1 MFGNCFF
8 DDAFVALV
16 HLVAKHPTFS
26 ILSSRFSPHN
36 YRRAVYSDIIFS
48 EIVTSL
54 LQDFISVFLAFF
66 PVHFLFQ
73 VVNFV
78 FVNTFKLAPSFFWP
92 QRISLGFCAKKCS
105 VQMINASDVKERIQA
120 STLCSFSD
128 YDYTDNHKN
137 YNFFDCDWFKNL
149 LFYTNLL
156 TKLLSESLLS
166 DSFISQSHSK
176 LKFKSSNLSLSQ
188 IFLHNLAILLFSEI
202 IIFMINCYSW

>member
-1 MFGNCFF
+1 
-8 DDAFVALV
+8 
-16 HLVAKHPTFS
+16 
-26 ILSSRFSPHN
+26 
-36 YRRAVYSDIIFS
+36 
-48 EIVTSL
+48 
-54 LQDFISVFLAFF
+54 
-66 PVHFLFQ
+66 
-73 VVNFV
+73 
-78 FVNTFKLAPSFFWP
+78 
-92 QRISLGFCAKKCS
+92 
-105 VQMINASDVKERIQA
+105 MINASDVKERIQA

-137 YNFFDCDWFKNL
+137 YNFFDCDWFKSL

-202 IIFMINCYSW
+202 IIFVTRDKQIWLPLRVRPIFLSLVWLQTELDSTQSYYHCLLREIPNKLLLEPSADCFKSPCLLELRKNAIEVELRVPGNDIEFPFP

>member
-1 MFGNCFF
+1 MFGNYSF

-128 YDYTDNHKN
+128 YDYADNHKITICSIVIGLKISHFTLIYLPSCYRTVPWAN
-137 YNFFDCDWFKNL
+137 HIQSCSLNHVIINL
-149 LFYTNLL
+149 FPP
-156 TKLLSESLLS
+156 
-166 DSFISQSHSK
+166 
-176 LKFKSSNLSLSQ
+176 
-188 IFLHNLAILLFSEI
+188 
-202 IIFMINCYSW
+202 

>member
-1 MFGNCFF
+1 MFGNCSF

-73 VVNFV
+73 AVNFV
-78 FVNTFKLAPSFFWP
+78 IVNTFKLAPSFFWP

-120 STLCSFSD
+120 STLCSFH
-128 YDYTDNHKN
+128 YTDNHKN

-156 TKLLSESLLS
+156 TKLLS
-166 DSFISQSHSK
+166 DSSMSQSHSK
-176 LKFKSSNLSLSQ
+176 LKFESSKQSFSQ
-188 IFLHNLAILLFSEI
+188 IFLHNSAILLFSEI
-202 IIFMINCYSW
+202 VIFMINCYSW

>member
-1 MFGNCFF
+1 MFGNYSF

-66 PVHFLFQ
+66 SVHFLFQ

-156 TKLLSESLLS
+156 TKLLS
-166 DSFISQSHSK
+166 DSSISQSHSK
-176 LKFKSSNLSLSQ
+176 LKFES
-188 IFLHNLAILLFSEI
+188 
-202 IIFMINCYSW
+202 CYN